1 MLKQD
6 LYADEDKY
14 NAACGFG
21 FGLVFCSE
29 NSAGLNSAAGYR
41 ECSHADDKHCTDR
54 VEKLASREKLHGN
67 AREGDSNG
75 EGVDTGSHA
84 SMNIVLTS
92 ILLVSFSSSFERAS
106 RSMLPPMSTSSPNA
120 KKAGAHAPA

>member
-21 FGLVFCSE
+21 FGLVFCAE
-29 NSAGLNSAAGYR
+29 NSA
-41 ECSHADDKHCTDR
+41 
-54 VEKLASREKLHGN
+54 
-67 AREGDSNG
+67 G

-106 RSMLPPMSTSSPNA
+106 RSMLPPMSTSSPDA
-120 KKAGAHAPA
+120 KKAGAYAPA

>member
-29 NSAGLNSAAGYR
+29 NSAG
-41 ECSHADDKHCTDR
+41 
-54 VEKLASREKLHGN
+54 
-67 AREGDSNG
+67 
-75 EGVDTGSHA
+75 EGVDTGSHGEHEH
-84 SMNIVLTS
+84 SLDVY
-92 ILLVSFSSSFERAS
+92 LVGFLF
-106 RSMLPPMSTSSPNA
+106 LVF
-120 KKAGAHAPA
+120 